1 MCCAKVCALVLKL
14 RIRYHVAVG
23 EAIVADPLAK
33 AMMSREGQVDAM
45 VKHIAALLS
54 SLPATHCGHRFFDAY
69 VR

>member
-1 MCCAKVCALVLKL
+1 MCCAKVCVLVPEV

-54 SLPATHCGHRFFDAY
+54 SLPVTHCGHRCFDAH
-69 VR
+69 V